1 MTNRL
6 ELFRQQIAAFDGA
19 GNPGGAIDKG
29 YYIEEPHHSSSHTLL
44 KRISLRPKS
53 KNLLIGGIGS
63 GKTTQL
69 LRLQQLLVDTS
80 DAEIY
85 PHYVDVTQYKQADD
99 IQAKTIDAIIGIELL
114 KIHRQTGIVVE
125 SHLAKMIEEYAYGT
139 TEIIDKTQPEIVR
152 SSTQVIQHPGI
163 LSSHRQVD
171 SPQLVSVLSDLIKSF
186 QFKTSQTLF
195 FLLDGLDRLE
205 TPENFIQII
214 SRNLLAVHSGFL
226 IVGSVDLLYSRFFD
240 SLDSI
245 FHHLEYRSAFDVDQ
259 DDESNRF
266 LKDILL
272 ARTTGNFFQE
282 DALRDLIYL
291 SGGVLRDLINLTQ
304 EAIQEAYLSDAE
316 QVDQQHVEKAVT
328 SLGRAKLLGLD
339 KKQYDA
345 LKNVARNELEAPTS
359 PEEIYL
365 LSSGRILEYRFPQR
379 RFDLHPVLHELF
391 KNSGWTGNS

>member
-19 GNPGGAIDKG
+19 GDPVGAIEKG
-29 YYIEEPHHSSSHTLL
+29 YYIEEPHYSSTNTLL

-53 KNLLIGGIGS
+53 KNLLIGGIGF

-69 LRLQQLLVDTS
+69 LRLQQLLKDTS
-80 DAEIY
+80 DADVY
-85 PHYVDVTQYKQADD
+85 PHYVDVTRYTQADD
-99 IQAKTIDAIIGIELL
+99 IHTKTIDAIIGVELL
-114 KIHRQTGIVVE
+114 RIYRQAGIRIE
-125 SHLAKMIEEYAYGT
+125 PHLAEMIEEYAYGK

-163 LSSHRQVD
+163 LSSHRRVD
-171 SPQLVSVLSDLIKSF
+171 SPELVSVLSNLIKSF
-186 QFKTSQTLF
+186 QFQVSQTLF

-205 TPENFIQII
+205 NREIFIQIV

-226 IVGSVDLLYSRFFD
+226 IVGSIDLLYSRFFD

-245 FHHLEYRSAFDVDQ
+245 FHHFEYRSAFDVDQ
-259 DDESNRF
+259 DEEANRF
-266 LKDILL
+266 FKDILL
-272 ARTTGNFFQE
+272 ARSTEDFLQK

-304 EAIQEAYLSDAE
+304 EAIQEAYLSDSE
-316 QVDQQHVEKAVT
+316 RVDQQHVEKAVT

-345 LKNVARNELEAPTS
+345 LKNVARNDLEAPTS

-365 LSSGRILEYRFPQR
+365 LSSGRILEYRFPER

-391 KNSGWTGNS
+391 KNRGWMGT